1 MLKHTS
7 RGILSWLAIAMLA
20 AGVAGC
26 SRKSDNS
33 NDPKQRLKE
42 YISKSFSVRTV
53 QDRADLLSYLT
64 GSARSRLAAW
74 SDDQFREAFI
84 ESKRQFIKIS
94 IPESKIVSP
103 AEASIT
109 YELTYLDQG
118 KGKDAKVMNKKL
130 CSMVHEQGLW
140 MISEVRNI
148 KELIEYRNEM
158 SLP

>member
-1 MLKHTS
+1 MFNGRLMIVTCVFWVS
-7 RGILSWLAIAMLA
+7 LGFGL
-20 AGVAGC
+20 GC
-26 SRKSDNS
+26 TQKSENS

-53 QDRADLLSYLT
+53 QDRAELLTYLT
-64 GSARSRLAAW
+64 GSAKTRLGAW
-74 SDDQFREAFI
+74 SDEQFREAFI
-84 ESKRQFIKIS
+84 DSKRQFIKLS
-94 IPESKIVSP
+94 FPETKSVSP
-103 AEASIT
+103 IEAHIT

-130 CSMVHEQGLW
+130 CSLVQQQGQW
-140 MISEVRNI
+140 MITEVRNI